1 MSESILYYPTI
12 DIQDGAWLR
21 SAALYWD
28 EVCSIVPD
36 QDYPDLS
43 PELLYLERRGYYRA
57 IYPKDVFV
65 LGNPDE
71 FSTAVMHTFAPF
83 FPKRK
88 HLRKIART
96 ASLRR
101 KAYNPEIATL
111 IHYRKMPE
119 DVMKIFTENDMVR
132 VNENGWIE
140 MDDVFAQRYIRLLA
154 EFVTKNDRKDMIL
167 GTDRI
172 ARINEIYPESP
183 KKSENSTA
191 VSLILEKCLPI
202 PTEDVTFETLLDFKE
217 EHKNELLPL
226 QIKISKLERDIAKAE
241 NIEEIKRELTE
252 FRKSWE
258 SELMQIKKLFKER
271 KIHLMLGSFRSFI
284 QDAGAVAG
292 LLQWAHNCYLPNIP
306 PTAFGA
312 SVGMAGLIGVGAYRL
327 DYQNRIRSA
336 TNSSGFA
343 YIVSAKKEGLLSNK
357 TVVEVLN

>member
-43 PELLYLERRGYYRA
+43 PELLYLEKRGYYRA
-57 IYPKDVFV
+57 IYPKDVFI
-65 LGNPDE
+65 LGSPDE
-71 FSTAVMHTFAPF
+71 FTTAVMHTFAPF
-83 FPKRK
+83 FPKRR
-88 HLRKIART
+88 HCRKIART
-96 ASLRR
+96 ISLRR
-101 KAYNPEIATL
+101 KTYNPEIATF
-111 IHYRKMPE
+111 IHYRKIPE
-119 DVMKIFTENDMVR
+119 DIVKVFTENDMVR

-140 MDDVFAQRYIRLLA
+140 MDDFFAQRYIRLLA
-154 EFVTKNDRKDMIL
+154 EFITKKDRKDMVL
-167 GTDRI
+167 GTDKI
-172 ARINEIYPESP
+172 ARISEIYPEWP
-183 KKSENSTA
+183 KKAKNSTA

-202 PTEDVTFETLLDFKE
+202 PAEDVTFEALLDFKE
-217 EHKNELLPL
+217 ERKNELLSL
-226 QIKISKLERDIAKAE
+226 QIKISELERKIAKAE
-241 NIEEIKRELTE
+241 NIEAIKRELTE

-258 SELMQIKKLFKER
+258 LELIRTKKLYKEK
-271 KIHLMLGSFRSFI
+271 KIHFKLGSFRSFI

-292 LLQWAHNCYLPNIP
+292 LLQWAQNYYLPNIP
-306 PTAFGA
+306 HTAFGA

-343 YIVSAKKEGLLSNK
+343 YVVSAKKEGLLSNK
-357 TVVEVLN
+357 NVVEVLN